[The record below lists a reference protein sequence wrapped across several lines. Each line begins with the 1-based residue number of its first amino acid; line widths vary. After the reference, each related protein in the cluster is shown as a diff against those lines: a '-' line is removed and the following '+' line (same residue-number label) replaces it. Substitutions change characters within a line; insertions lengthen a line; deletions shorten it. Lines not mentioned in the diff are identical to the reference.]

1 VKYRIQLT
9 AAARRDLGK
18 LPSPVMFAILE
29 FCSGPLAENPH
40 RVGKPLRGR
49 LAGFF
54 SARRGEYRVIYSI
67 FDEEVRVE
75 VVSIARRSTVYRAR

>member
-1 VKYRIQLT
+1 MLAV
-9 AAARRDLGK
+9 
-18 LPSPVMFAILE
+18 LE

-40 RVGKPLRGR
+40 RVGKPLRGP
-49 LAGFF
+49 LAGFY

-75 VVSIARRSTVYRAR
+75 VVLIARRDNVHRPR